1 MRRQTLTATG
11 AFAAIWL
18 AGHATGQGVDTSDWT
33 CDGCPF
39 PEPGWRG
46 DVDVG
51 ALYVSDDNVNFGD
64 YRGLDEE
71 GVYASLDGHW
81 HYRGERA
88 TGWELRLDDL
98 GLDSRSLTLDGGQQ
112 GLYRLTLGYDELVH
126 YRYGDALT
134 PFTTSGGRL
143 MLPSGW
149 TSTGS
154 SRTLPGL
161 GNALGGVVLGTERDT
176 LALALQ
182 FTPRGPL
189 RYEVGYRRQEKNGTG
204 LRSGS
209 SIARFV
215 QLPSPIDH
223 VTDEIDVTLTVKGEA
238 GHASLAYYGSWFS
251 NRNTTLTWD
260 EPFTPLAAGA
270 DRGRLALAPDNQAHR
285 LSLSGTLRAGPRTRL
300 SATAAAGR
308 LSQNDALTA
317 YTINNSLAAGPLP
330 FASLDAEVD
339 TTRLHVRALHSP
351 TKRLR
356 LLLDLDMDERDN
368 GTPVAEWNVV
378 RSDLFPDSD
387 PRNNRPYS
395 FERRR
400 ARAEASLRLA
410 DGARIAGGYGHRRI
424 ERDLQEV
431 ARTTEDSLWLRIRAP
446 RNLPFGA
453 GAGFFVSSAERDGS
467 DYLSPEAL
475 GSGQNPLLR
484 KYNLADRD
492 RDMVEFDLPLVNG
505 NRGDFALR
513 FSAAEDEYGGSV
525 IGLQSSERIAVTGD
539 AGVRLSERFF
549 LTASHAYERYETR
562 QAGSEAF
569 AAPDWQ
575 ATTDDTI
582 NTSTLGLSWRDVDGR
597 VQAGLDFAR
606 ASSES
611 EIALSAAATEVS
623 RFPDL
628 ETRLDTATLWL
639 SYALGERLSLRA
651 SVLYEHFDGD
661 DWMLDGVG
669 VTRLPAALL
678 TGIDTPDYD
687 VTVLG
692 LSFTWRP
699 AD

>member
-1 MRRQTLTATG
+1 MRRQTLTFAGALAATV
-11 AFAAIWL
+11 L
-18 AGHATGQGVDTSDWT
+18 AGPSLGQGVDTSDWN

-39 PEPGWRG
+39 PEPGWNG
-46 DVDVG
+46 DFDVG

-81 HYRGERA
+81 LYRGDGT

-98 GLDSRSLTLDGGQQ
+98 GLDSRSVTLDGGQQ
-112 GLYRLTLGYDELVH
+112 GLYRLRLGYDQLVH

-134 PFTTSGGRL
+134 PFTAGGGRL
-143 MLPSGW
+143 TLPTGW

-161 GNALGGVVLGTERDT
+161 GGALRGFVLGTERDT
-176 LALALQ
+176 LDLGLQ

-189 RYEVGYRRQEKNGTG
+189 RYEVGYRRQEKEGTG

-215 QLPSPIDH
+215 QLPAPVDYVS
-223 VTDEIDVTLTVKGEA
+223 DEIDVALTLTGGS

-260 EPFTPLAAGA
+260 EPFTPLAPGA
-270 DRGRLALAPDNQAHR
+270 DRGRLALAPDNQAHT
-285 LSLSGTLRAGPRTRL
+285 LSLSGTLRPGTRTRL
-300 SATAAAGR
+300 SATVAAGR
-308 LSQNDALTA
+308 LRQDDALTA
-317 YTINNSLAAGPLP
+317 YTINSVLDASPLP
-330 FASLDAEVD
+330 AASLDAEVD
-339 TTRLHVRALHSP
+339 TTRVHLRALHSP
-351 TKRLR
+351 VKRLR
-356 LLLDLDMDERDN
+356 LLVDLDIDERDN
-368 GTPVAEWNVV
+368 GTPVLDWDVV
-378 RSDLFPDSD
+378 RSDLFPDGD

-410 DGARIAGGYGHRRI
+410 DGARLSGGYGYRRI

-431 ARTTEDSLWLRIRAP
+431 DRTTEDSLWLRVRAP
-446 RNLPFGA
+446 RDLPIGA
-453 GAGFFVSSAERDGS
+453 GARFHILTAERDGS
-467 DYLSPEAL
+467 DYLSPEEF
-475 GSGQNPLLR
+475 GGGQNPLLR

-492 RDMVEFDLPLVNG
+492 RDMVEFDWPLVSG
-505 NRGDFALR
+505 ARGDLALR
-513 FSAAEDEYGGSV
+513 FSSAEDDYTSSV

-539 AGVRLSERFF
+539 AGLRLSERFY
-549 LTASHAYERYETR
+549 LTASHAYESYETL
-562 QAGSEAF
+562 QAGSESF
-569 AAPDWQ
+569 GAPDWQ

-582 NTSTLGLSWRDVDGR
+582 NTTTLGLSWRDVEGR
-597 VQAGLDFAR
+597 VRAGLDFAR
-606 ASSES
+606 AVSES
-611 EIALSAAATEVS
+611 DIALATVASTIS

-628 ETRLDTATLWL
+628 RTRLDTATVWL
-639 SYALGERLSLRA
+639 SYVLNDRLSLRA
-651 SVLYEHFDGD
+651 SMLYEHFDGD

-669 VTRLPAALL
+669 VRRLPAALL

-687 VTVLG
+687 VTVFG